1 MTPATRSP
9 VIKRDVLG
17 VSGALG
23 MLSRHVWDPDGAL
36 HQKAKPVQ
44 TYFVHYT
51 VTNPPEKVGPPH
63 WQHCVAGPYSE
74 SEVLDE
80 RRDIATY
87 TGVTDAYV
95 SESHERAK
103 A

>member
-1 MTPATRSP
+1 M
-9 VIKRDVLG
+9 KRDMLG

-51 VTNPPEKVGPPH
+51 VTNPPYASGDH
-63 WQHCVAGPYSE
+63 VAGPYSE